1 MRKIKIQRDYYN
13 EGVNIFKKSQIE
25 IKPGLTVLV
34 GCNGSGKTTL
44 LHQIKQNLQ
53 KENILF
59 LSYDNFSEGKDAK
72 QKSLLSGDIDL
83 LASFVLS
90 SEGESI
96 VLNLGQI
103 ARQIGKLVRDNPDK
117 KEIWILFD
125 AIDSGLS
132 IDNIVD
138 VKNNLI
144 KFVIAEEKGKDIY
157 FVVCANSY
165 EMCMSESCFDVV
177 EGEYIGFRTY
187 YDYRRFILESKE
199 IKEKRA

>member
-25 IKPGLTVLV
+25 IKPSLTVLV
-34 GCNGSGKTTL
+34 GCNRSGKTTL

-53 KENILF
+53 KENIPF

-72 QKSLLSGDIDL
+72 QKSLLSGDMDL
-83 LASFVLS
+83 LASFILS

-103 ARQIGKLVRDNPDK
+103 ARQIGRLIRDNPDK
-117 KEIWILFD
+117 NEIWILFD

-132 IDNIVD
+132 IDNIAD

-165 EMCMSESCFDVV
+165 EMCLGENCFDVV
-177 EGEYIGFRTY
+177 KGEYIKFKTY
-187 YDYRRFILESKE
+187 YDYRKFILESKE